1 MLSRVVLVVAMVV
14 TEVSVVTPGVSGSR
28 AAVVTPTSDS
38 PELAPAQCGFVDVVA
53 EEYFARGTCWLKLN
67 HITTRLDG
75 SSTVFGPEV
84 VVNRAQMV
92 AFFVASCTGRA
103 A

>member
-1 MLSRVVLVVAMVV
+1 M
-14 TEVSVVTPGVSGSR
+14 TPGVSDSK
-28 AAVVTPTSDS
+28 AAVVTPTSVS
-38 PELAPAQCGFVDVVA
+38 PELARAQCGFVDVA
-53 EEYFARGTCWLKLN
+53 AGEYFARGTCWLKLN
-67 HITTRLDG
+67 HITTGLDG
-75 SSTVFGPEV
+75 NSTVFGPEV